1 MYYLSVCVCVGASVR
16 KICMHIFL
24 CVCVGARVSVML
36 ALKMSGRGERGVY
49 EGCGGVSVYSKFN
62 FFWEVANVSFNKP
75 KIH

>member
-1 MYYLSVCVCVGASVR
+1 MCVCGCECEKDMYAYLSV
-16 KICMHIFL
+16 

>member
-1 MYYLSVCVCVGASVR
+1 MYAYLSV
-16 KICMHIFL
+16 

-62 FFWEVANVSFNKP
+62 FFGRLQM
-75 KIH
+75 